1 MAEPTESEPDASE
14 RTYEYV
20 LQCPYG
26 ARLSGATEDE
36 IVDVSNA
43 HLAELHPDLVDS
55 YERHH
60 ILFMARRVRI

>member
-1 MAEPTESEPDASE
+1 MTEPDATE

-20 LQCPYG
+20 LQCPCG

-36 IVDVSNA
+36 IVDVSTA
-43 HLAELHPDLVDS
+43 HLAELHPDLADS

-60 ILFMARRVRI
+60 ILFMAVKYRR

>member
-1 MAEPTESEPDASE
+1 MAEPDAIEP
-14 RTYEYV
+14 TYEYV
-20 LQCPYG
+20 LQCPCG

-60 ILFMARRVRI
+60 ILFMAVKYRR